1 MAFARLASGL
11 LDALQQFCGANHLG
25 ATPLASPSSLGI
37 PMDKK
42 QGKQHQ
48 NLSLHERYL
57 ALLDKH
63 SAETKPE
70 DQPQIKNEVVKKA
83 LAAVHGPNKLDSLA
97 FLSDESLD
105 KVLDELAELYDSD
118 QSTEEGRRNRKL
130 AVLLCADIGWAPSE
144 RETSVK

>member
-1 MAFARLASGL
+1 
-11 LDALQQFCGANHLG
+11 
-25 ATPLASPSSLGI
+25 
-37 PMDKK
+37 MDKK
-42 QGKQHQ
+42 DKKQHQ

-63 SAETKPE
+63 NAENADKPPE
-70 DQPQIKNEVVKKA
+70 EQEGPQIKNEVVKKA
-83 LAAVHGPNKLDSLA
+83 LAAVHGPGKLDSLA

-130 AVLLCADIGWAPSE
+130 AVLLCADVGWAPPE
-144 RETSVK
+144 QETSLK

>member
-1 MAFARLASGL
+1 
-11 LDALQQFCGANHLG
+11 
-25 ATPLASPSSLGI
+25 
-37 PMDKK
+37 MDKK
-42 QGKQHQ
+42 QDKQHQ

-57 ALLDKH
+57 SLLERH
-63 SAETKPE
+63 NAENVSKPPE
-70 DQPQIKNEVVKKA
+70 EQEKPQFKNSVVEKA

-130 AVLLCADIGWAPSE
+130 AVLLCADIGWAPLE
-144 RETSVK
+144 KETTVK

>member
-1 MAFARLASGL
+1 
-11 LDALQQFCGANHLG
+11 
-25 ATPLASPSSLGI
+25 
-37 PMDKK
+37 MDKK

-63 SAETKPE
+63 NAETKPE

-130 AVLLCADIGWAPSE
+130 AVLLCADVGWSPPE
-144 RETSVK
+144 KETSVK

>member
-1 MAFARLASGL
+1 
-11 LDALQQFCGANHLG
+11 
-25 ATPLASPSSLGI
+25 
-37 PMDKK
+37 MDKK
-42 QGKQHQ
+42 DKKQHQ

-63 SAETKPE
+63 NADNADKPPE
-70 DQPQIKNEVVKKA
+70 EQPQIKNEVVKKA
-83 LAAVHGPNKLDSLA
+83 LAAVHGPGKLDSLA

-130 AVLLCADIGWAPSE
+130 AVLLCADVGWAPPE
-144 RETSVK
+144 KGTSVK

>member
-1 MAFARLASGL
+1 
-11 LDALQQFCGANHLG
+11 
-25 ATPLASPSSLGI
+25 
-37 PMDKK
+37 MDKK
-42 QGKQHQ
+42 QDKQHQ

-63 SAETKPE
+63 NAENADKPPE
-70 DQPQIKNEVVKKA
+70 EQEGPQIKNEVVKKA
-83 LAAVHGPNKLDSLA
+83 LAAVHGPGKLDSLA

-130 AVLLCADIGWAPSE
+130 AVLLCADVGWAPPDK
-144 RETSVK
+144 ETSVKRHGLGARPRVARSREAPVRMDGARRV